1 MRLCCSIK
9 LSHAFITRFSLVSH
23 LSLLKMTSLSF
34 LPLLLKVYLELEE
47 KVVDFSALFP
57 GGNPPEVDTFLDL
70 ATLQNFKSPSS
81 IEEFVP
87 SSIYVRQE
95 VLTIWKML
103 RKNEEN
109 PQVKSQVLLGSPG
122 VGKSVVL
129 FLHALRRASEGSK
142 VIYFRKTAYEKNTS
156 VFCMDLAVDGNVRV
170 RYNRKVPKVKK
181 INDLYSEVEQQAF
194 PKLYEQN
201 AGTQTTVTQDTLF
214 FVDGPRHDKTEDT
227 IEGAMDYLCTSG
239 GHPYP
244 PSEAMLSKLLVV
256 MSAWD
261 KEEYCRAL
269 EEVKQETAMINLQN
283 YFIGESEESRK
294 ESMEVDGESD
304 EGMTDDEVFDCV
316 FYYTG
321 GRIRD
326 GVKLVGGSFGIKR
339 YSLAN
344 RNRIILSDCSAA
356 TLALVSPVSSASR
369 NSIDSVRSMFRNKY
383 GAAFQIVDSQH
394 ILSLLKH
401 KITTEKYLNSFKLA
415 LQENQKA
422 VAGYHFEAMMHSVFC
437 EATHTVKDP
446 VQESLK
452 ATGSGHDGVQQLV
465 RKSMYWMPSTTN
477 FANIDAALVDKD
489 GVVFCVQYTV
499 QADHTFNSTTFP
511 TKFLKRLPQQLGAQK
526 DESARIIYVVPDD
539 VDLQLPDTEPYP
551 NRKLVKIDYRTIE
564 TVKKSAARVFEQ

>member
-9 LSHAFITRFSLVSH
+9 LSHAFITRFFLVPH
-23 LSLLKMTSLSF
+23 RSLLKMMSLSF

-95 VLTIWKML
+95 VLTIWKTL
-103 RKNEEN
+103 RTNEEN

-170 RYNRKVPKVKK
+170 RYNRKVSKAKT
-181 INDLYSEVEQQAF
+181 INDLHSVVEQQAF

-227 IEGAMDYLCTSG
+227 IAGAMDYLCTSG

-244 PSEAMLSKLLVV
+244 PSEALFSKLLVV

-261 KEEYCRAL
+261 KEECCRVL
-269 EEVKQETAMINLQN
+269 EEVKQETAMIKLRK
-283 YFIGESEESRK
+283 FFMGESEESK
-294 ESMEVDGESD
+294 NEDSMEVDGESD

-326 GVKLVGGSFGIKR
+326 GVTLVRGSITIEQL
-339 YSLAN
+339 SLGHVLK
-344 RNRIILSDCSAA
+344 IGSVDSSAA
-356 TLALVSPVSSASR
+356 TLALTSTESSASR
-369 NSIDSVRSMFRNKY
+369 KSVDSVRSMFRDEN
-383 GAAFQIVDSQH
+383 GSAFQIVDSQH

-499 QADHTFNSTTFP
+499 QADHTFNSTTFA
-511 TKFLKRLPQQLGAQK
+511 TKFLKRLPQQLGAQ
-526 DESARIIYVVPDD
+526 
-539 VDLQLPDTEPYP
+539 
-551 NRKLVKIDYRTIE
+551 NG
-564 TVKKSAARVFEQ
+564 

>member
-1 MRLCCSIK
+1 
-9 LSHAFITRFSLVSH
+9 
-23 LSLLKMTSLSF
+23 MTSPSF
-34 LPLLLKVYLELEE
+34 LLLLLKVYLELEE
-47 KVVDFSALFP
+47 EVVDFSALFP
-57 GGNPPEVDTFLDL
+57 GGNPPEVDTVLDL
-70 ATLQNFKSPSS
+70 EALQNFKSPCNK
-81 IEEFVP
+81 ERFVP
-87 SSIYVRQE
+87 SRIFVRQE
-95 VLTIWKML
+95 ML
-103 RKNEEN
+103 RIWETLRTNDEDSEVN
-109 PQVKSQVLLGSPG
+109 SQVLLGSPG
-122 VGKSVVL
+122 VGKSIVL
-129 FLHALRRASEGSK
+129 FLHALRRASEGAK
-142 VIYFRKTAYEKNTS
+142 VIYFRKTDYEKDTS

-170 RYNRKVPKVKK
+170 RYNRKVSKVKT
-181 INDLYSEVEQQAF
+181 INDLHSEVEQQAF
-194 PKLYEQN
+194 PKLYEKN

-227 IEGAMDYLCTSG
+227 IAGAMNYLCTSG

-269 EEVKQETAMINLQN
+269 EEVKQETAMIKLRN
-283 YFIGESEESRK
+283 YFIGESEESRNE

-304 EGMTDDEVFDCV
+304 EGMMDDEVFDCV

-326 GVKLVGGSFGIKR
+326 AVQLVRGSNTIEQ
-339 YSLAN
+339 YSRGLLGK
-344 RNRIILSDCSAA
+344 IGSVDCSAA
-356 TLALVSPVSSASR
+356 TLALTSMESSASR
-369 NSIDSVRSMFRNKY
+369 KSIDSVRSMFRDKN

-394 ILSLLKH
+394 ILSLLKN

-422 VAGYHFEAMMHSVFC
+422 VASYHFEAMMHSVFC

-452 ATGSGHDGVQQLV
+452 ATASGHEGVQQLV

-499 QADHTFNSTTFP
+499 QADHTFNSRTFA

-526 DESARIIYVVPDD
+526 DKSVRIIYVVPDD
-539 VDLQLPDTEPYP
+539 VDFQLPDTEPYP
-551 NRKLVKIDYRTIE
+551 NRKLVKIDYSTTE
-564 TVKKSAARVFEQ
+564 MVKKSAAHVSVQ